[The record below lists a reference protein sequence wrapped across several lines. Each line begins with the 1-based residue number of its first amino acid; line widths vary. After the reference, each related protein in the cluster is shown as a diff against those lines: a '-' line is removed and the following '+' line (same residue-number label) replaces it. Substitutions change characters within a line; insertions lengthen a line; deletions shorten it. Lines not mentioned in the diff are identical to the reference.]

1 MNPSALGGSLI
12 LLLIVGALVI
22 AYWQV
27 ILGVLIL
34 LMLVAAMVGL
44 SEANVLAELR
54 AVTRNAEQRLRG
66 EACRIGDRYALI
78 EGIGASNQE
87 GSIRLTVLV
96 AMISREDG
104 HYVLIEAR
112 EHYQVPAEVRKLA
125 SHLAFT
131 RHLASQGLEVI
142 NELSVEAKA
151 TKAAVACLREAEWA
165 DKSLEK
171 LQELI
176 TSAQDTLAKASGNEL
191 LEPAIPRLEEA
202 LERFEIE
209 QEKMLGYRDESRIM
223 LRKLDDFLSVPETLR
238 PILSFDLDSL
248 YDPARLKELQDSFE
262 EVVTINEA
270 FTELSA
276 QKLA

>member
-1 MNPSALGGSLI
+1 MNPSALGCSLV

-27 ILGVLIL
+27 VLGVLIL
-34 LMLVAAMVGL
+34 LMLVAGMVGL
-44 SEANVLAELR
+44 SEANLLAELR
-54 AVTRNAEQRLRG
+54 AVTRNADQRLRG

-78 EGIGASNQE
+78 EDIGASNSE
-87 GSIRLTVLV
+87 GRTRLTVQV
-96 AMISREDG
+96 AMISREEEG
-104 HYVLIEAR
+104 YVLTQTS

-131 RHLASQGLEVI
+131 RHLALQGLEVI

-165 DKSLEK
+165 DKSLDK

-176 TSAQDTLAKASGNEL
+176 RSTEDTLAKASGNEL

-202 LERFEIE
+202 LGRFEIE
-209 QEKMLGYRDESRIM
+209 QEKLSGYRNDSLTM

-248 YDPARLKELQDSFE
+248 YDPARLKELQASFE

-270 FTELSA
+270 FTELSE